1 MLIDNIEINAQSVS
15 SVRDIQDTDAEIT
28 PVPGGVQVVTDTETP
43 VSIYTIEGIILVNA
57 EPVRGRRTFTIP
69 SVGLYI
75 IAAGDTVRRLA
86 LRSPYKA
93 TKQSEPCR
101 VSPGTARSVI
111 RDGIMYP
118 SYCRCYISLFES
130 SNTIGWLKSKYHNRI
145 QILLIFCHPT

>member
-43 VSIYTIEGIILVNA
+43 VSIYTIDGIILVNT

-69 SVGLYI
+69 STGLYI

-86 LRSPYKA
+86 LR
-93 TKQSEPCR
+93 
-101 VSPGTARSVI
+101 
-111 RDGIMYP
+111 
-118 SYCRCYISLFES
+118 
-130 SNTIGWLKSKYHNRI
+130 
-145 QILLIFCHPT
+145 